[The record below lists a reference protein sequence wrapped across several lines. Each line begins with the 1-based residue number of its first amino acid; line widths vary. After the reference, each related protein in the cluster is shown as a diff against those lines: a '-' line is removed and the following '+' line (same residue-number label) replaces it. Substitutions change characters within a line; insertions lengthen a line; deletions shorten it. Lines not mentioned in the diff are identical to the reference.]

1 MRAWLVGPLGSAK
14 FEAAPER
21 FTTAVFANDFHLL
34 EKALVWFQAEK
45 TIPNPNILAGNL
57 PQEKRQRFADL
68 LALPSDFAAWRRLI
82 TFLLSRIEHIP
93 SRLYPGIVAVFEVWQ
108 NALWDY
114 DNPTSKALLSK
125 CSEWLRD
132 IHGGPSQDEPTSVR
146 WKQVP
151 DLENFR
157 LSLSHLILKSSRT
170 EPALTTEYLERV
182 MRAKRIRNREFEEL
196 LSFSAFLARSH
207 PRLLV
212 ELTLAHLKEELP
224 EDQIKRERQERQQAS
239 ERRKAALAKPE
250 NKRSRSDEIAIAG
263 GFSIRGI
270 GDFSYHDWNELSI
283 ARERNFSPSSP
294 LREPFHALFQ
304 SAPAEALRLFREL
317 CNHAMTV
324 WRQLHRYSR
333 DRGV

>member
-1 MRAWLVGPLGSAK
+1 
-14 FEAAPER
+14 
-21 FTTAVFANDFHLL
+21 
-34 EKALVWFQAEK
+34 
-45 TIPNPNILAGNL
+45 
-57 PQEKRQRFADL
+57 
-68 LALPSDFAAWRRLI
+68 
-82 TFLLSRIEHIP
+82 
-93 SRLYPGIVAVFEVWQ
+93 
-108 NALWDY
+108 
-114 DNPTSKALLSK
+114 
-125 CSEWLRD
+125 
-132 IHGGPSQDEPTSVR
+132 
-146 WKQVP
+146 
-151 DLENFR
+151 
-157 LSLSHLILKSSRT
+157 
-170 EPALTTEYLERV
+170 
-182 MRAKRIRNREFEEL
+182 MRAKRIRNRVFEEL

-250 NKRSRSDEIAIAG
+250 NKRSRTDEIAIAG
-263 GFSIRGI
+263 GFSIQGI

-317 CNHAMTV
+317 CNHAMTA

-333 DRGV
+333 DRGGTPIPLEFAFPWGTQQFWGGDREYLWFRALWAPRPLACGFLALEDWCFAEFKRGRPIDQLIQKIVEDNECIAILGVAIALALETDAVSEAVFPLITSQALWRADHNRMVHAFRRT